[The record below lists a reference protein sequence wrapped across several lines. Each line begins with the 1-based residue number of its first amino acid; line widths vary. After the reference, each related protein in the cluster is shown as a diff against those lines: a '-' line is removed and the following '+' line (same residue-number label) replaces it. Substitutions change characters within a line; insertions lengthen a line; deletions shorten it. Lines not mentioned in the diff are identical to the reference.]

1 MLSSIVSYA
10 DMIFVVDNNS
20 ENKHDV
26 EKICK
31 SFPKV
36 KFVEIGFNSGVHALN
51 IGISLALRGGAELI
65 LLLDQDSY
73 VVSEAIKKVLR
84 IIERLHKDTLNKIA
98 VINLPKSIPRDIK
111 RKISRFR
118 GRLIISPH
126 FLMPFSGTIIRAN
139 VLKDK
144 GIKIREGF
152 FLDQADFDFFYRLKR
167 LGFLTCMYVDGLL
180 EHKLGTPLLI
190 GRKLLPY
197 ENSWRYYLIVR
208 NSTILLL
215 EGVIPPLFY
224 FSQLIGFLYPLWL
237 VEGFRKALKSLI
249 TGLAHGLFK
258 KRDTWIQYFSK

>member
-1 MLSSIVSYA
+1 
-10 DMIFVVDNNS
+10 
-20 ENKHDV
+20 
-26 EKICK
+26 
-31 SFPKV
+31 V
-36 KFVEIGFNSGVHALN
+36 K
-51 IGISLALRGGAELI
+51 
-65 LLLDQDSY
+65 
-73 VVSEAIKKVLR
+73 SEAVKKVLR

-98 VINLPKSIPRDIK
+98 VINLPKNIPRDIK

-118 GRLIISPH
+118 ERLIISPH
-126 FLMPFSGTIIRAN
+126 FLMSFSGTIIRAN

-167 LGFLTCMYVDGLL
+167 LGFLTCIYVDELL
-180 EHKLGTPLLI
+180 EHKLGVPLLI
-190 GRKLLPY
+190 GRKLLIY

-258 KRDTWIQYFSK
+258 KEGCLDPIFFKISLLKG